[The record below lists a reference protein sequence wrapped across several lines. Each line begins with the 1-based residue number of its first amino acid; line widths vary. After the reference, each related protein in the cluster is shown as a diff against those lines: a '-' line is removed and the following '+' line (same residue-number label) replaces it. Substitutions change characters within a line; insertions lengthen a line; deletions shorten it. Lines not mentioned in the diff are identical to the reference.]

1 VRRDRTG
8 VEPEWLMGKIGNR
21 EGLFPEV
28 FVQPADESVT
38 ASAPIYDYALKR
50 FVSFSLSLL
59 PL

>member
-1 VRRDRTG
+1 MG

-38 ASAPIYDYALKR
+38 ASAPIYDYAPKR